1 MKQRVLIV
9 DDDAAVRLV
18 HSRYVEQLGYEV
30 ETAEDGVEALTKL
43 ALGVDLVLLDLYM
56 PNMDGFEVA
65 AKIRQHPT
73 HGLVPIIMVT
83 GSDRETW
90 YPRALEVGANDVL
103 AKPINADELRLRTRW
118 LMELKTSHDLLSQ
131 HNQRLTEAIER
142 ATSSLRDALERATE
156 SERRIH
162 NAHLDTINRL
172 TVAAEYKDETIAGH
186 LLRVGAAAGFLA
198 EAVGLPSGRVDM
210 IRHAAPM
217 HDVGMMGIPDQ
228 ILFKEGPLDEVEV
241 ALIKEHCRIGASL
254 LARSDS
260 PIIQMGASI
269 ALRHHEHWD
278 GSGYPDGL
286 VGADIPLEARICA
299 VVDYFDASTMDR
311 PYRAARP
318 ADVVVA
324 SMKGESGIR
333 FDPELLDAFLTS
345 LPELQRMQRDLPP
358 GWDPRRA

>member
-9 DDDAAVRLV
+9 DDDPAVRLA
-18 HSRYVEQLGYEV
+18 HRRYVEHLGYDV

-43 ALGVDLVLLDLYM
+43 ALGIDLVLLDLYM

-83 GSDRETW
+83 GSDREAW

-118 LMELKTSHDLLSQ
+118 LMELKTSHD
-131 HNQRLTEAIER
+131 RLADSNTRLEEAVGR
-142 ATSSLRDALERATE
+142 ATASLREALERATE
-156 SERRIH
+156 SERRIQR
-162 NAHLDTINRL
+162 AHLDTIHRL
-172 TVAAEYKDETIAGH
+172 TIAAEYKDEAIAGH

-198 EAVGLPSGRVDM
+198 RVAGLSAGQIDM

-217 HDVGMMGIPDQ
+217 HDVGMIGIPDQ
-228 ILFKEGPLDEVEV
+228 ILFKEGRLDEVEM
-241 ALIKEHCRIGASL
+241 ALVREHCHIGAEL
-254 LARSDS
+254 LAHSDS
-260 PIIQMGASI
+260 PIMQMGAAI

-286 VGADIPLEARICA
+286 VGAAIPLEARITA
-299 VVDYFDASTMDR
+299 IVDYFDSSTMDR
-311 PYRAARP
+311 PYRP
-318 ADVVVA
+318 ALPVEDVVA
-324 SMKGESGIR
+324 SMREESSNR
-333 FDPELLDAFLTS
+333 FDPELLEAFLNS
-345 LPELQRMQRDLPP
+345 LPELEKLQRELPP
-358 GWDPRRA
+358 AWNPHI